1 MKSSEIAGR
10 DRERG
15 GNWADR
21 LAFEHHPHPMWLYRR
36 SDLTLLDVNHAALAQ
51 LGYSRDEFLSLT
63 LRELHH
69 GDEVAGETASP
80 HEERRRARL
89 RRKDGS
95 VIEADVMAPR
105 LPQEAADSQLMIV
118 NLLPQE
124 ALYQVMVQRM
134 STPVCICQVGDGA
147 ARVTAINAAAERLA
161 SSPMSEGGEEF
172 AAMFPSLLSV
182 VPQLGKVLE
191 EGEGS
196 ALFDATIESESGP
209 RQFELRLFS
218 LAESIVGIEFRESTS
233 LRAAERAAEE
243 RIRYQAYHDAL
254 TDLPNRMLFDDRLSV
269 SLAHARRNRERLAVM
284 ILDLDDFKVVNDT
297 LGHRIGDTLLQ
308 AVGDRLQCVLREE
321 DTIARIGGDEFT
333 LLLPEVREARDAEL
347 IARKIIDAISGP
359 FAVGGHQLYVTTSIG
374 ISLFPEHGSDGETLL
389 KNADNAMYR
398 AKDSG
403 RNTFRLFTERMK
415 EQSSRRL
422 LLESKL
428 RRALERNEFE
438 LYYQPIVSGSD
449 CSIYGVE
456 ALIRWNDPERGLIGP
471 DDFIPIAEETRLIVP
486 IGDWVLRTACA
497 KAREWMA
504 RGMRGVRMAV
514 NLSAYQLEQPDF
526 INRVAVI
533 LNETEL
539 PPAALELEITESV
552 AMQNAE
558 ATIRTLKRLKRMGV
572 RVAVD
577 DFGTGQ
583 TSLVY
588 LTRFPVD
595 TLKIDRAFVRDL
607 ATDAADAM
615 VVSTVIA
622 LGKSLNL
629 HVVGEGVETDEQL
642 DFLRRRGCDAVQ
654 GFLFSRPVPAL
665 QIERLLEAN

>member
-1 MKSSEIAGR
+1 VITDKIQEAI
-10 DRERG
+10 
-15 GNWADR
+15 R
-21 LAFEHHPHPMWLYRR
+21 LPFKLDGHELYITA
-36 SDLTLLDVNHAALAQ
+36 SIGIVLDVAGYERPEEVLRDADIAMYQAKAAGKARFEVFNIEMRSQ
-51 LGYSRDEFLSLT
+51 AFSR
-63 LRELHH
+63 
-69 GDEVAGETASP
+69 
-80 HEERRRARL
+80 
-89 RRKDGS
+89 
-95 VIEADVMAPR
+95 
-105 LPQEAADSQLMIV
+105 
-118 NLLPQE
+118 
-124 ALYQVMVQRM
+124 
-134 STPVCICQVGDGA
+134 
-147 ARVTAINAAAERLA
+147 
-161 SSPMSEGGEEF
+161 
-172 AAMFPSLLSV
+172 
-182 VPQLGKVLE
+182 LE
-191 EGEGS
+191 MEQ
-196 ALFDATIESESGP
+196 D
-209 RQFELRLFS
+209 
-218 LAESIVGIEFRESTS
+218 
-233 LRAAERAAEE
+233 LRAA
-243 RIRYQAYHDAL
+243 
-254 TDLPNRMLFDDRLSV
+254 
-269 SLAHARRNRERLAVM
+269 
-284 ILDLDDFKVVNDT
+284 
-297 LGHRIGDTLLQ
+297 
-308 AVGDRLQCVLREE
+308 
-321 DTIARIGGDEFT
+321 
-333 LLLPEVREARDAEL
+333 
-347 IARKIIDAISGP
+347 
-359 FAVGGHQLYVTTSIG
+359 
-374 ISLFPEHGSDGETLL
+374 
-389 KNADNAMYR
+389 
-398 AKDSG
+398 
-403 RNTFRLFTERMK
+403 
-415 EQSSRRL
+415 
-422 LLESKL
+422 LE
-428 RRALERNEFE
+428 NQEFE

-497 KAREWMA
+497 QAREWME